1 MQSLHSVA
9 YPLIRQRLM
18 FIALYIIGGFIILT
32 FGAEALVRGASAVA
46 LRLGIAPLIIG
57 LTIVAFGTSAPELA
71 VSVKSAL
78 AGNPGIALGNVVGS
92 NIVNVG
98 LILAITALIRPIT
111 VQSQMVKRDIP
122 IMICASVL
130 MWFLLLDGEVSFIDG
145 AILFGALVS
154 YLVFSYVSAK
164 NNPED
169 VDVNTNPQHPGLSIA
184 LIIAGIAML
193 VGGGILFVDG
203 AVDLAKQFGI
213 SEVIIGLTIVAI
225 GTSMPELVTS
235 VMAALKGQSDIAIGN
250 VVGSNI
256 FNVLGILGATAL
268 IHPVSAAGFNEVD
281 FIAMLIFAFMVLP
294 FAWSGLRIGRREGGM
309 LLAGYLGYTS
319 YLVMQVV

>member
-1 MQSLHSVA
+1 
-9 YPLIRQRLM
+9 M
-18 FIALYIIGGFIILT
+18 FIALSIIGGFIILT
-32 FGAEALVRGASAVA
+32 IGAEALVRGASAVA

-92 NIVNVG
+92 NIVNIG

-122 IMICASVL
+122 IMIAASVL

-145 AILFGALVS
+145 AILFSALVG

-169 VDVNTNPQHPGLSIA
+169 LDVDASPQHPGLSIA
-184 LIIAGIAML
+184 LIIVGIAML

-268 IHPVSAAGFNEVD
+268 IHPVSAAGFNEID

-294 FAWSGLRIGRREGGM
+294 FAWSGLRIGRREGSV

>member
-1 MQSLHSVA
+1 
-9 YPLIRQRLM
+9 M
-18 FIALYIIGGFIILT
+18 FIALSIIGGFIILT
-32 FGAEALVRGASAVA
+32 IGAEALVRGASAVA

-71 VSVKSAL
+71 VSAKSAL
-78 AGNPGIALGNVVGS
+78 AGSPGIALGNVVGS
-92 NIVNVG
+92 NIVNIG

-122 IMICASVL
+122 IMIAASVL

-145 AILFGALVS
+145 AILFSALVG

-169 VDVNTNPQHPGLSIA
+169 LDVDASPQHPGLSIA

-268 IHPVSAAGFNEVD
+268 IYPVSAAGFNEID

-294 FAWSGLRIGRREGGM
+294 FAWSGLRIGRREGSV